1 MDNNP
6 AQTFWDKVAVRY
18 AARPVRDAAAYEE
31 TLADVAARLRPS
43 DRVLEIGCGTGTT
56 ATRLGGGVAEWT
68 GADFSPGM
76 VRIAQAKPA
85 PAGVRFILSDAD
97 TVFDGSPFD
106 AVCAFHLLHLV
117 PDMRATLAHV
127 HDHLKP
133 GGIFISKTWCF
144 ADLGLGMRMLIPVLR
159 AFGLF
164 PPANRLKA
172 ADLRQA
178 ITAAGFEI
186 EVDRSFGRSPHCPYI
201 VARKAG

>member
-18 AARPVRDAAAYEE
+18 AARPVRDAAAYAD

-106 AVCAFHLLHLV
+106 AVCAFHLLHLNIIQ
-117 PDMRATLAHV
+117 AEIAKL
-127 HDHLKP
+127 L
-133 GGIFISKTWCF
+133 
-144 ADLGLGMRMLIPVLR
+144 VLR
-159 AFGLF
+159 RFAQRCEFIGRDRIDEIQVSGLECCQ
-164 PPANRLKA
+164 NR
-172 ADLRQA
+172 
-178 ITAAGFEI
+178 
-186 EVDRSFGRSPHCPYI
+186 I
-201 VARKAG
+201 VVVRKHAL